1 MRVMVTVGIIGV
13 LCGIAFARP
22 LVLNPRAI
30 PAWDVPAEN
39 WQFYPI
45 QWQTQPL
52 TRGEVGDGEVAVT
65 VTVDDYLTMDPPFE
79 TAHYTRHMS
88 LAQFRFQGGLVLRAR
103 ERQAYRLQLSASD
116 DTIALWKTPEN
127 FLATTDLKL
136 EKGQSVRLMVRLAGP
151 RITVFADGKQ
161 LIDVIDRMEPVL
173 RGRVLAGANHARLR
187 FDSFSIKRLT
197 ALELSPAVPHQ
208 PALVVRPWC
217 GARWI
222 FDGVEPIA
230 RLGDGKDG
238 KSWDGF
244 PIALYSAKLRPG
256 TREADFIPL
265 CYRTLGNWPEA
276 PIAVRTETADRIV
289 LEARSSDRRPDHA
302 PTATA
307 LFRLTLTYDAG
318 RDTYIYDVD
327 STVTYLTARKPF
339 GEVLDPWAY
348 GVTGPAHPEAPRWD
362 RRYTHLLWRGEDGR
376 FYRQPLNH
384 FSIFGG
390 LLSAT
395 QPEVVYAG
403 ETDVNPRYELYGA
416 SLLTRYETGLCTVM
430 HDLHVMPTRKG
441 EMAAGATERFQW
453 RVSSLHGAEATRL
466 WQESVWSVPETVQQR
481 VYALFF
487 PAGTGFSPEQ
497 TITATESCDMQPFSP
512 RAWYELDPLVGHRAP
527 GSLCIDAAGASRAV
541 TVRHGGSYFGQPFD
555 GRELELTAYVRSEA
569 LDGAFTISLDV
580 HGQPGSRVASV
591 PISGTTDWRRVT
603 LRVRPQPANYF
614 VTISLAM
621 ESKRGA
627 KGLAWVDDIS
637 LLPVGKATR

>member
-88 LAQFRFQGGLVLRAR
+88 LAQFRFQGGLVRAR

-327 STVTYLTARKPF
+327 STVTYLTAR
-339 GEVLDPWAY
+339 
-348 GVTGPAHPEAPRWD
+348 
-362 RRYTHLLWRGEDGR
+362 WR
-376 FYRQPLNH
+376 
-384 FSIFGG
+384 
-390 LLSAT
+390 
-395 QPEVVYAG
+395 
-403 ETDVNPRYELYGA
+403 
-416 SLLTRYETGLCTVM
+416 
-430 HDLHVMPTRKG
+430 
-441 EMAAGATERFQW
+441 
-453 RVSSLHGAEATRL
+453 
-466 WQESVWSVPETVQQR
+466 
-481 VYALFF
+481 
-487 PAGTGFSPEQ
+487 
-497 TITATESCDMQPFSP
+497 
-512 RAWYELDPLVGHRAP
+512 
-527 GSLCIDAAGASRAV
+527 
-541 TVRHGGSYFGQPFD
+541 
-555 GRELELTAYVRSEA
+555 
-569 LDGAFTISLDV
+569 
-580 HGQPGSRVASV
+580 
-591 PISGTTDWRRVT
+591 
-603 LRVRPQPANYF
+603 
-614 VTISLAM
+614 
-621 ESKRGA
+621 
-627 KGLAWVDDIS
+627 
-637 LLPVGKATR
+637 

>member
-1 MRVMVTVGIIGV
+1 MRVAILVGMVGV
-13 LCGIAFARP
+13 LCGLGFARP
-22 LVLNPRAI
+22 LVLNPRTI
-30 PAWDVPAEN
+30 PAWEVPAEN

-52 TRGEVGDGEVAVT
+52 ARGEVGDGEVAVT
-65 VTVDDYLTMDPPFE
+65 VTVDDYLTVDPPFE

-88 LAQFRFQGGLVLRAR
+88 LAQFRFQGGLVLRAGGTR
-103 ERQAYRLQLSASD
+103 AYRLQLSASD

-127 FLATTDLKL
+127 FLAAAAVPL
-136 EKGQSVRLMVRLAGP
+136 EKGQPIRLVVRLAGP
-151 RITVFADGKQ
+151 RITVLADGTQ
-161 LIDVIDRMEPVL
+161 ILDVVDRVEPIL
-173 RGRVLAGANHARLR
+173 RGRVLAGANHARLH
-187 FDSFSIKRLT
+187 FDKCTVKRLP
-197 ALELSPAVPHQ
+197 APAVAAAVSHQ
-208 PALVVRPWC
+208 PAFAVRPWC
-217 GARWI
+217 GTRWI
-222 FDGVEPIA
+222 FDGAEPIA

-238 KSWDGF
+238 KPWGSF

-276 PIAVRTETADRIV
+276 PIAVLAETADRVV
-289 LEARSSDRRPDHA
+289 LEARSSDRTPDRV

-307 LFRLTLTYDAG
+307 LFRLTLTYDAA
-318 RDTYIYDVD
+318 RDTYVYDVD

-339 GEVLDPWAY
+339 VEVLDPWAY

-362 RRYTHLLWRGEDGR
+362 RRYTHLLWRGEDDR

-395 QPEVVYAG
+395 RPEVVYAG
-403 ETDVNPRYELYGA
+403 EQDVNPRYELYGA
-416 SLLTRYETGLCTVM
+416 SLRTRYETGLCIVM
-430 HDLHVMPTRKG
+430 HDMHVMPTRKG

-453 RVSSLHGAEATRL
+453 RVSSMHGAEAARL
-466 WQESVWSVPETVQQR
+466 WQESVWSVNEAVQQR
-481 VYALFF
+481 LHALFF
-487 PAGTGFSPEQ
+487 PAGTGFSPAQ
-497 TITATESCDMQPFSP
+497 TVKATESCDMQPFAP
-512 RAWYELDPLVGHRAP
+512 RAWYEIDPLVGHRAP
-527 GSLCIDAAGASRAV
+527 GSLRIDAAGASRAV

-555 GRELELTAYVRSEA
+555 GRELELTAYVRTEA
-569 LDGAFTISLDV
+569 LDGAFTMSLDV
-580 HGQPGSRVASV
+580 YGQPGSCVASA
-591 PISGTTDWRRVT
+591 PITGTTAWQRVT

-621 ESKRGA
+621 DAKRGA

-637 LLPVGKATR
+637 LLPVGKAAR